1 MKLVLRIWR
10 QASAEAPGYFED
22 YPVESISPDFSF
34 LEVLDRINE
43 DLAQQQREP
52 IAFEMD
58 CREGICGSCSLMI
71 NGTPHGPQLATT
83 TCQLYMRHF
92 KDGEVITVEPWRSNA
107 TPIIKDL
114 IVDRSSMDRIMQS
127 AGYISVHTGE
137 APDAN
142 TILIDKANADSAFQ
156 AASCIG
162 CGACIA
168 ACPNASA
175 MLFVAA
181 KVTQL
186 AILPQGKPERFHRV
200 LTMVEAMDREGFGNC
215 SNHYECAKACPKSIP
230 ISLIARLNKEFM
242 LAGMFGRKYARPG
255 PHGEHEE

>member
-1 MKLVLRIWR
+1 MNVTLRIWR
-10 QASAEAPGYFED
+10 QASAEQSGRFED
-22 YPVESISPDFSF
+22 YPVNNISPDFSF
-34 LEVLDRINE
+34 LEVLDFINE
-43 DLAQQQREP
+43 DLLAQNKVP
-52 IAFEMD
+52 IAYEMD

-71 NGTPHGPQLATT
+71 NGSPHGPQPATT

-92 KDGEVITVEPWRSNA
+92 SDGQTISVEPWRSNA
-107 TPIIKDL
+107 TPVIKDL
-114 IVDRSSMDRIMQS
+114 IVDRSAMDRVMQA

-142 TILIDKANADSAFQ
+142 AIAISKSRADYAFT

-181 KVTQL
+181 KITHL
-186 AILPQGKPERFHRV
+186 TLLPQGQPERTHRV
-200 LTMVEAMDREGFGNC
+200 LSLVEAMDREGFGNC
-215 SNHYECAKACPKSIP
+215 SNHYECARACPKSIP
-230 ISLIARLNKEFM
+230 ISYIARLNKEFIR
-242 LAGMFGRKYARPG
+242 AGLFGHEYAEPV
-255 PHGEHEE
+255 HHAAHEE

>member
-10 QASAEAPGYFED
+10 QAGPESEGCFED
-22 YPVESISPDFSF
+22 YTVSGISPDYSF
-34 LEVLDRINE
+34 LEVLDRVNE
-43 DLAQQQREP
+43 DLLAIKREP
-52 IAFEMD
+52 VAFEMD

-83 TCQLYMRHF
+83 SCQLYMRHF
-92 KDGEVITVEPWRSNA
+92 QDGQTITVEPWRSRA
-107 TPIIKDL
+107 TPVIKDL
-114 IVDRSSMDRIMQS
+114 IVDRSALDRIMQS
-127 AGYISVHTGE
+127 AGYVSVHTGE

-142 TILIDKANADSAFQ
+142 TIPVSKSRADQAFI

-181 KVTQL
+181 KVTHL
-186 AILPQGKPERFHRV
+186 SLLPQGQPERSHRV
-200 LTMVEAMDREGFGNC
+200 LSMVEAMDREGFGNC

-230 ISLIARLNKEFM
+230 VSFIARLNREF
-242 LAGMFGRKYARPG
+242 LRAGLLGHEY
-255 PHGEHEE
+255 GEPVHHAAHEE

>member
-1 MKLVLRIWR
+1 MNVILRIWR
-10 QASAEAPGYFED
+10 QASQHQAGSFAD
-22 YPVESISPDFSF
+22 YPVSEISPDYSF
-34 LEVLDRINE
+34 LEVLDIINE
-43 DLAQQQREP
+43 GLMAKNQEP
-52 IAFEMD
+52 IAYEMD

-71 NGTPHGPQLATT
+71 NGTPHGPQQATT
-83 TCQLYMRHF
+83 SCQLYMRHF
-92 KDGEVITVEPWRSNA
+92 KDGQTITVEPWRSNA
-107 TPIIKDL
+107 TPVIKDL
-114 IVDRSSMDRIMQS
+114 IVDRSAMDRVMQS

-142 TILIDKANADSAFQ
+142 SVLISKSRADCAFV

-181 KVTQL
+181 KVSQL
-186 AILPQGKPERFHRV
+186 ALLPQGRPERSHRV
-200 LTMVEAMDREGFGNC
+200 ISMVEAMDREGFGNC

-230 ISLIARLNKEFM
+230 VSFIARLNSEFM
-242 LAGMFGRKYARPG
+242 RAGLLGHEYARPV
-255 PHGEHEE
+255 HHAAHEE

>member
-1 MKLVLRIWR
+1 MNFLLRIWR
-10 QASAEAPGYFED
+10 QASVEVEGRFED
-22 YPVESISPDFSF
+22 YPVSGISPDYSF

-43 DLAQQQREP
+43 NLVSKNQEP
-52 IAFEMD
+52 VAYEMD
-58 CREGICGSCSLMI
+58 CREGVCGSCSLVI
-71 NGTPHGPQLATT
+71 NGTPHGPRPATT

-92 KDGEVITVEPWRSNA
+92 HDGQSITVEPWRSRA
-107 TPIIKDL
+107 TPVIKDL
-114 IVDRSSMDRIMQS
+114 IVDRSALDRIMQS

-142 TILIDKANADSAFQ
+142 TIPVSKSRADQAFV

-181 KVTQL
+181 KVTHL
-186 AILPQGKPERFHRV
+186 SLLPQGEPERSHRV
-200 LTMVEAMDREGFGNC
+200 RAMVEAMDREGFGNC
-215 SNHYECAKACPKSIP
+215 SNHYECARACPKSIP
-230 ISLIARLNKEFM
+230 VSLIACLNHEFHH
-242 LAGMFGRKYARPG
+242 AGLLGHEYDGLIHHAA
-255 PHGEHEE
+255 HEE